1 MQRRRRGG
9 RPRID
14 RHNQRI
20 ADLAAAG
27 LGKVIIHRELTA
39 GGARVSVRTVG
50 RRLAE
55 IRQATISGSLTAYL
69 STYE

>member
-14 RHNQRI
+14 RHNKRI

-27 LGKVIIHRELTA
+27 LGKMIIHRDLTA
-39 GGARVSVRTVG
+39 GGARIGVRTVV

-55 IRQATISGSLTAYL
+55 IRKAAISGNLTAYL